1 MRKFERSIIVARP
14 KVFISSTC
22 YDLAIVRSEVR
33 PFIENF
39 GYEPVMSDYSDILFD
54 PREHTHDSCVKEISG
69 ADLVVLIVGSRFG
82 GKSVPTAQA
91 LINFDKIILESSR
104 DKIKDFQDHLSIT
117 QIEILKAIQD
127 QIPVYTFVQGDVHRD
142 HLIYEKNK
150 HDEEII
156 KKITFPSLHRNET
169 ASYIFE
175 FINFISHRT
184 SNNSIFSF
192 SSIDDIRSQL
202 RSQWAHL
209 FQRLLQE
216 SVSRERQVHQYRAF
230 GEQIEDLK
238 AVILATVG
246 TPQLRDTA
254 KGVLRFRNLVEFLN
268 SLKFPDKRRDI
279 LSNLEWDDLLS
290 RADVKDIVFLPE
302 DNFDRTDRS
311 SLFLIKK
318 DRTFYR
324 MRGTPRTIE
333 KFAEDWTEFKHLDEQ
348 ARSAVYEAVVE
359 AQEGR
364 PALFWM
370 RYFEHNWDEYLNNKI
385 GKRGEKSENIDD
397 DLPF

>member
-1 MRKFERSIIVARP
+1 MARP

-22 YDLAIVRSEVR
+22 YDLATVRSEVR
-33 PFIENF
+33 PFVEAL

-54 PREHTHDSCVKEISG
+54 PREHTHDSCVKEVGG
-69 ADLVVLIVGSRFG
+69 ADIVVLIVGSRFG

-91 LINFDKIILESSR
+91 LINFDKVLSESSR
-104 DKIKDFQDHLSIT
+104 EKIKEFKENLSIT

-127 QIPVYTFVQGDVHRD
+127 QIPVYTFVQSDVHRD

-150 HDEEII
+150 HDDMII
-156 KKITFPSLHRNET
+156 GKITFPSLQKNET

-175 FINFISHRT
+175 FINFIGHRT
-184 SNNSIFSF
+184 SNNSIYSF
-192 SSIDDIRSQL
+192 STIEDIRSQL

-216 SVSRERQVHQYRAF
+216 SASRERQARQYRAF

-254 KGVLRFRNLVEFLN
+254 KGVLRYRNLIDFL
-268 SLKFPDKRRDI
+268 SGLRFTDKRENI
-279 LSNLEWDDLLS
+279 LSNLTWEEMFLE
-290 RADVKDIVFLPE
+290 AGIEETVFLA
-302 DNFDRTDRS
+302 DQNIDRAGRAN
-311 SLFLIKK
+311 LYLVKR

-324 MRGTPRTIE
+324 LRGSPRTLE
-333 KFAEDWTEFKHLDEQ
+333 RLQDDWNEFKHLDDQ
-348 ARSAVYEAVVE
+348 ARAAVYEAVVE

-364 PALFWM
+364 PPMFLIRHFDESWETFLAERLSVEREGLTAL
-370 RYFEHNWDEYLNNKI
+370 
-385 GKRGEKSENIDD
+385 DD
-397 DLPF
+397 DIPF